1 MTHLALINNLWSTI
15 DRGLLLPGQSRPD
28 LVREALVAYWKSLAI
43 VDPLRIEAWDDAQI
57 TLPLLRVLVYLREH
71 PSATTGD
78 IARYMSVTSSNVT
91 RLVDRLVQQGLV
103 QREDNPTDRRFLRH
117 SLTAEGEAA
126 LGNVQQRATSFVAHI
141 FDELS
146 DRDLRHLTEV
156 FDKLWVA
163 AKRSRHHMDEAVIA
177 AKPVAVRRSVT
188 T

>member
-1 MTHLALINNLWSTI
+1 MTHLPLINNLWSTI
-15 DRGLLLPGQSRPD
+15 DRGLLLPSHSRPD

-103 QREDNPTDRRFLRH
+103 QREDNPADRRFLRH

-126 LGNVQQRATSFVAHI
+126 LGNVQQRATLFVAHI

-163 AKRSRHHMDEAVIA
+163 AKRSRQHMDEAVIA

>member
-1 MTHLALINNLWSTI
+1 LS
-15 DRGLLLPGQSRPD
+15 GESRPE
-28 LVREALVAYWKSLAI
+28 LVRDALVAYWKSLAI
-43 VDPLRIEAWDDAQI
+43 VDPLRIEAWDDARV

-71 PSATTGD
+71 PSAAAGD

-103 QREDNPTDRRFLRH
+103 QREEDPGDRRFLRH

-146 DRDLRHLTEV
+146 DRDLQHLTEV

-163 AKRSRHHMDEAVIA
+163 AKRSRHHMDQAVA
-177 AKPVAVRRSVT
+177 GSKPVPARRSVT